1 MCDVFCICVDLQ
13 YVPTYQS
20 KRKNGEQASASPVMS
35 NGYQSSSEG
44 VSPVADELDI
54 FDLSAQEARE
64 RLRQNKKN
72 IHRGF
77 DMSLEEK
84 YRLVSNM

>member
-1 MCDVFCICVDLQ
+1 MLCLFAAMTEAL
-13 YVPTYQS
+13 T
-20 KRKNGEQASASPVMS
+20 
-35 NGYQSSSEG
+35 
-44 VSPVADELDI
+44 VSPVADKFDI
-54 FDLSAQEARE
+54 FGLSAQEARE